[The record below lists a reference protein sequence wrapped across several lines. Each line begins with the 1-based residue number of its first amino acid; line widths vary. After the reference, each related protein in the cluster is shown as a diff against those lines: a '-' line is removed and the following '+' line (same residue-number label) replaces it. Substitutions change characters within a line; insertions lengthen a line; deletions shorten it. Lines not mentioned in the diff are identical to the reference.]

1 MLAALSP
8 GVTPETI
15 RNSRGLPSTPIHV
28 YTATVPSTWDRLS
41 SSGYCGD
48 TLWTRRNGLGFM
60 QPGCESDPAGGS
72 KSSGRKL
79 LCCFKL
85 CNLNLGQRLPTL
97 NIAQK
102 TRKQLWPNR
111 HHVFVKKCPLANQC
125 TCRRV
130 YADLSSVLVLVV
142 NFSAFYFGTVHFA
155 VLNSL
160 IVSSD
165 RGVSDII
172 ETEFPAVP

>member
-15 RNSRGLPSTPIHV
+15 RKSRGLLSTPIHV

-85 CNLNLGQRLPTL
+85 CNLNLGPAASHLEHSSENAETTL
-97 NIAQK
+97 AQPASCLCQEMPP
-102 TRKQLWPNR
+102 REP
-111 HHVFVKKCPLANQC
+111 
-125 TCRRV
+125 V
-130 YADLSSVLVLVV
+130 YL
-142 NFSAFYFGTVHFA
+142 
-155 VLNSL
+155 
-160 IVSSD
+160 
-165 RGVSDII
+165 
-172 ETEFPAVP
+172 